1 MNYLYSVILELNST
15 TTCTLP
21 TTMGHLAHALF
32 LDLVGQVDPALAERL
47 HDEPNYRP
55 FTISPLNG
63 GKLQDD
69 TLFIRPDQLC
79 SLRITLLDGG
89 VLWQNLSRCFL
100 EIKPTT
106 LRLGNAEF
114 KFNRMLSTP
123 GTDAT
128 GWAGFTDWQTL
139 ATIPA
144 RRSIT
149 MRFTSPTTFS
159 LGDRQFALFPEPL
172 LFWDSLMRVWNNY
185 APPILHIDKPAL
197 RAFIPQNVA
206 IHDYALHTSKLHFPK
221 YGLKGFV
228 GTCTYLIQ
236 QEGENAAKLATLA
249 EFARYA
255 GVGYKT
261 TMGMGQARTEDLKA
275 EKCLMK

>member
-1 MNYLYSVILELNST
+1 MTNYLYSVILELNST

-21 TTMGHLAHALF
+21 ATMGHLAHALF
-32 LDLVGQVDPALAERL
+32 LDLISQVDPALAARL

-63 GKLQDD
+63 VKVQND
-69 TLFIRPDQLC
+69 TLFIQPNQLC

-89 VLWQNLSRCFL
+89 TLWQNLTRCFL

-114 KFNRMLSTP
+114 KLNRMLSTP
-123 GTDAT
+123 GTDAN

-139 ATIPA
+139 ATTPA
-144 RRSIT
+144 RYTIT
-149 MRFTSPTTFS
+149 IRFASPTAFS
-159 LGDRQFALFPEPL
+159 LGSRQFALFPEPL
-172 LFWDSLMRVWNNY
+172 LLWDSLMRVWNNY
-185 APPILHIDKPAL
+185 APPILQIDKSAL
-197 RAFIPQNVA
+197 RAFIPRNVV
-206 IHDYALHTSKLHFPK
+206 INDYALHTSKFRFPK

-228 GTCTYLIQ
+228 GTCSYLIQ
-236 QEGENAAKLATLA
+236 QEGESAAQLATLA

-255 GVGYKT
+255 GVGSKT
-261 TMGMGQARTEDLKA
+261 TMGMGQARTEDFKPKD
-275 EKCLMK
+275 EQ